1 VIKIRRIPDP
11 SARLESVLARVKL
24 MELTVLCMNQ
34 MHQYL
39 GRADKEI
46 LDVLI
51 LEGELQVAKI
61 KRRVVNWRAR
71 NERAMQSETKAPD
84 DLRLFTH

>member
-1 VIKIRRIPDP
+1 M
-11 SARLESVLARVKL
+11 SHVKR
-24 MELTVLCMNQ
+24 MELTLLCMNQ
-34 MHQYL
+34 VRQYL

-61 KRRVVNWRAR
+61 KRRVVN
-71 NERAMQSETKAPD
+71 
-84 DLRLFTH
+84 

>member
-1 VIKIRRIPDP
+1 MIKIRCTLDP
-11 SARLESVLARVKL
+11 SNRLESVMSHVKR
-24 MELTVLCMNQ
+24 MELTLLCMNQ
-34 MHQYL
+34 VRQYL

-61 KRRVVNWRAR
+61 KRRVVN
-71 NERAMQSETKAPD
+71 
-84 DLRLFTH
+84 

>member
-1 VIKIRRIPDP
+1 MIKIRRIPDP

-61 KRRVVNWRAR
+61 KRRVVN
-71 NERAMQSETKAPD
+71 
-84 DLRLFTH
+84 